1 MSISLNYDIKKTE
14 IEILE
19 KINRCSSDK
28 LNVIYSDQKTKLIY
42 QDNFQAMSILLKTY
56 NNKIDLVYIDP
67 PFNTGQDFF
76 YSNSRTSSI
85 SNSETDKLAYSDIF
99 ELDDY
104 LEFIRERLFLIHK
117 LLSDKG
123 TLYLH
128 IDIKM
133 GHYIKIIL
141 DEIFGKDNFLNEI
154 TRIKS
159 NPKNFKRKAYGNIK
173 DTIYVYAK
181 KKCMQIFNDIS
192 IKLSDEELLKKF
204 PKIDKNGERYTTV
217 PCHAPGETLNGN
229 TGKKWRGLLPPKGRH
244 WRSSPDELEML
255 DKTGL
260 IEWSK
265 TNNPRIKKYA
275 KDHKGKKIQDIWGNF
290 KDPQYPKYPTE
301 KNLEMLELIVKQS
314 SNENSII
321 MDCFCGSGSFLIAGL
336 KNNRNVIGIDISEQ
350 SMKISKQN
358 IIK

>member
-275 KDHKGKKIQDIWGNF
+275 KDHKGKKNTRYLG
-290 KDPQYPKYPTE
+290 
-301 KNLEMLELIVKQS
+301 
-314 SNENSII
+314 
-321 MDCFCGSGSFLIAGL
+321 
-336 KNNRNVIGIDISEQ
+336 
-350 SMKISKQN
+350 
-358 IIK
+358 